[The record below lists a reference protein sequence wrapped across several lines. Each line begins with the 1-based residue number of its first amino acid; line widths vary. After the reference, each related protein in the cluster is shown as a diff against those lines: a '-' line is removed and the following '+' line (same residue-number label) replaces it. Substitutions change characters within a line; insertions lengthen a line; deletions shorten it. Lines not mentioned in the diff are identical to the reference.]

1 MNTSPAVS
9 VLLPVRNAAAT
20 LERAIRSLCGQTLA
34 DIEIIA
40 VDDGSSDETPD
51 ILRRLAANDAR
62 ITVETTP
69 PRGLVP
75 ALNRGLQLCRADL
88 VARMDG
94 DDLCHPDRLLKQKRL
109 LDTRPDLGVA
119 GCLVRFGGNAEAAA
133 GYAYHV
139 DWCNR
144 HVAEQDIALHRFQES
159 PLPHPSVMFRAS
171 VILDA
176 GGYRDGAFPE
186 DYELWLRLMD
196 RGVRIAK
203 VPEYLLTWNDPPER
217 LSRVDPRYD
226 MDAFYAVKARYLAR
240 WLERENPFHPNV
252 TIIGAGRVSRKR
264 AHLLED
270 HGASIEAY
278 VDIDPR
284 KVGKTVHGRP
294 VIHRDELGGPGS
306 RFAVSYVASRG
317 AAAEIEEFL
326 QSRGWAAGRDYMFAA

>member
-1 MNTSPAVS
+1 MSNAPAVS

-20 LERAIRSLCGQTLA
+20 LERALDSVLCQTL
-34 DIEIIA
+34 DSFEIIA
-40 VDDGSSDETPD
+40 VDDGSGDATLD
-51 ILRRLAANDAR
+51 ILRAYASRDPR
-62 ITVETTP
+62 IIVESTP
-69 PRGLVP
+69 PLGLVP
-75 ALNRGLQLCRADL
+75 ALNRGLDLCRSDL

-94 DDLCHPDRLLKQKRL
+94 DDICHPDRLLRQKEL
-109 LDTRPDLGVA
+109 LDARPELGVA
-119 GCLVRFGGNAEAAA
+119 GCLVHFGGDAEAAA

-159 PLPHPSVMFRAS
+159 PLPHPSVMFRTS
-171 VILDA
+171 IILDA

-203 VPEYLLTWNDPPER
+203 VPEYLLTWSDPPER
-217 LSRVDPRYD
+217 LSRVDSRYD
-226 MDAFYAVKARYLAR
+226 VDAFYAVKAQYLAR
-240 WLERENPFHPNV
+240 WLEQENPFHPNV
-252 TIIGAGRVSRKR
+252 TIIGAGRISRKR
-264 AHLLED
+264 ADMLEA
-270 HGASIEAY
+270 HGVTIEAY

-294 VIHRDELGGPGS
+294 VIHRDELDGPGK

-317 AAAEIEEFL
+317 AAGEIEEFL
-326 QSRGWAAGRDYMFAA
+326 HAHGWGAGKDYILAA